1 MEGCSLGV
9 VEDSLIRDFDVKDFT
24 KDIGCFSG
32 GDGEGDVEGKDQAKD
47 ILRVVDFCNIDQR
60 LKG

>member
-9 VEDSLIRDFDVKDFT
+9 VEDSLIRDLDIKDFA
-24 KDIGCFSG
+24 KDVGGFSG

-47 ILRVVDFCNIDQR
+47 ILGIMDFGNIDEWSER
-60 LKG
+60 